1 MTEQVPVEIVVD
13 ATAFED
19 SLKNLQQLSARF
31 GTQLTGAFRSA
42 VVDGQDLETVLRRLA
57 TNLAGLALSQG
68 LRPLQSL
75 AGDFVSSIASTL
87 TGAGGT
93 VTPFARGGVVAAPT
107 YFPMAGGTGMMGE
120 AGAEAILPLRRGSD
134 GRLGVAAG
142 EGGTPVTVVFNV
154 STPDAGSF
162 RRSEAQLTGMLA
174 RAVRRGARTL

>member
-1 MTEQVPVEIVVD
+1 MAEQVPVEIVAD
-13 ATAFED
+13 TAAFED
-19 SLKNLQQLSARF
+19 SLKSLQQLSVRF
-31 GTQLTGAFRSA
+31 GAHLTGALRSA
-42 VVDGQDLETVLRRLA
+42 VVDGQDLESVLRRLA
-57 TNLAGLALSQG
+57 TSLAGLALSQG

-75 AGDFVSSIASTL
+75 VGGLVSNTASTL
-87 TGAGGT
+87 LGGGS

-107 YFPMAGGTGMMGE
+107 YFPTAGGTGMMGE

-142 EGGTPVTVVFNV
+142 EGGSPLTVVFNV
-154 STPDAGSF
+154 STADATSF